1 MRSSLTNLLLGL
13 LWVGIAAAQETAVP
27 LDSLGKLYVI
37 DQGLERK
44 IGLFDD
50 YPGFVEARLYQAA
63 DSSYA
68 LEIIQEV
75 ESQQVRRRLPRTP
88 EDVQSLRV
96 HVTRAV
102 LLRSPQAIYD
112 QRGRGAFLVN
122 SALLAAGFYGWAVP
136 VAADEQDGARAVG
149 GYFFLTAAGVLI
161 PYFTTE
167 QTDISRSQAMMDF
180 YGGSR
185 GIAHGIA
192 LYYLTDPQTDS
203 ERAPYGWAVIGS
215 VAERLAFGQWARHV
229 KMTEGHAA
237 VIGVGGDAGTA
248 LSAILAS
255 GHDLWNEDFQSAAG
269 GLVLG
274 GSIAGIV
281 IGDQLAKAGDYSRGD
296 AYVLRGLTWLG
307 AGVPAA
313 LGDVVD
319 ASGKDVSSMATL
331 GGLAALGVGHRLLRN
346 IEFTSSQ
353 GLTVL
358 MVEIAV
364 ATMAT
369 AVVVTS
375 EEDNSAPYSVAAALG
390 GTAGFA
396 LGFSNAQRS
405 SRELPRHSQVEFD
418 FNPMA
423 WWTQHGSSGD
433 ARHDHQMRQAVGITY
448 RF

>member
-44 IGLFDD
+44 LGLFDD

-96 HVTRAV
+96 RVTRAV

-161 PYFTTE
+161 PYFATE

-192 LYYLTDPQTDS
+192 LFYLTGPQTDS
-203 ERAPYGWAVIGS
+203 ERAPYGWAGIGR
-215 VAERLAFGQWARHV
+215 VTQRL
-229 KMTEGHAA
+229 
-237 VIGVGGDAGTA
+237 
-248 LSAILAS
+248 
-255 GHDLWNEDFQSAAG
+255 
-269 GLVLG
+269 
-274 GSIAGIV
+274 
-281 IGDQLAKAGDYSRGD
+281 
-296 AYVLRGLTWLG
+296 
-307 AGVPAA
+307 
-313 LGDVVD
+313 
-319 ASGKDVSSMATL
+319 
-331 GGLAALGVGHRLLRN
+331 
-346 IEFTSSQ
+346 
-353 GLTVL
+353 
-358 MVEIAV
+358 
-364 ATMAT
+364 
-369 AVVVTS
+369 
-375 EEDNSAPYSVAAALG
+375 
-390 GTAGFA
+390 
-396 LGFSNAQRS
+396 
-405 SRELPRHSQVEFD
+405 
-418 FNPMA
+418 
-423 WWTQHGSSGD
+423 
-433 ARHDHQMRQAVGITY
+433 
-448 RF
+448 